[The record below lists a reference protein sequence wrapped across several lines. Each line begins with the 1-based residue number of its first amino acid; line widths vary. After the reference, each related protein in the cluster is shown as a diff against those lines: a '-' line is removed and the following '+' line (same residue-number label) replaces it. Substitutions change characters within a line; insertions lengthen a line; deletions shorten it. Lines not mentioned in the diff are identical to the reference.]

1 MKKIF
6 FVLTMLLFSGLLF
19 AENSIKDYIA
29 EFLSKGS
36 CIVLDSGSYA
46 DFFPKHTIIK
56 LEYYD
61 GDSLEF
67 THVDEEIG
75 YDTEDIDLED
85 CIINI
90 DKNSNIIISEKQ
102 K

>member
-6 FVLTMLLFSGLLF
+6 FVLTMLLFSGLVF

-29 EFLSKGS
+29 EFLNKGS
-36 CIVLDSGSYA
+36 YIVLDSGSYA

-61 GDSLEF
+61 GDSLDF
-67 THVDEEIG
+67 THVDEDVYATNG
-75 YDTEDIDLED
+75 IDLED

-90 DKNSNIIISEKQ
+90 DKNSNIIILEK
-102 K
+102 

>member
-36 CIVLDSGSYA
+36 CIEVLILTFYGSV
-46 DFFPKHTIIK
+46 K
-56 LEYYD
+56 
-61 GDSLEF
+61 
-67 THVDEEIG
+67 
-75 YDTEDIDLED
+75 
-85 CIINI
+85 
-90 DKNSNIIISEKQ
+90 
-102 K
+102 

>member
-29 EFLSKGS
+29 EFLNKGS
-36 CIVLDSGSYA
+36 CIVLGDGSDA

-56 LEYYD
+56 LEY
-61 GDSLEF
+61 DSDYLEF
-67 THVDEEIG
+67 THLCEEGG
-75 YDTEDIDLED
+75 YDTEYVDLED
-85 CIINI
+85 SLINI
-90 DKNSNIIISEKQ
+90 DKNSNIIILEK
-102 K
+102 

>member
-1 MKKIF
+1 MKKVF

-67 THVDEEIG
+67 TYVDEEIG